1 MGPEREARS
10 VYPQQNAENT
20 ACQRPGGSQRSEDT
34 SCGYTDRSSDS
45 QDTDGRNR
53 NRITAC

>member
-1 MGPEREARS
+1 MGPEGETRPAC
-10 VYPQQNAENT
+10 PQQSAENT

-34 SCGYTDRSSDS
+34 SSGYTDRSSGS